1 MLLIKSN
8 FLTISI
14 ILFLVGFIGIVVNRR
29 NLIIMLMSIE
39 IMLLGVNLSFITY
52 STFLDDL
59 VGLIFVFFILTVA
72 AAESA
77 IGLAIIV
84 VYFRVKSTITVES
97 ISLIKN

>member
-1 MLLIKSN
+1 MILAKGNFLLIS
-8 FLTISI
+8 SV
-14 ILFLVGFIGIVVNRR
+14 LFLIGVLGIIINRT

-39 IMLLGVNLSFITY
+39 IMLLAINISFITY
-52 STFLDDL
+52 SIFLDDL
-59 VGLIFVFFILTVA
+59 LGQIFAFFILTVA

-84 VYFRVKSTITVES
+84 VYFRVKSTISVES